1 MVLPVSQAQSYTNTA
16 IINTS
21 TEDVTREVQ
30 ITEGGIR
37 TAAGQ
42 EKFKV
47 IHNARII
54 GNPLGDPNVDV
65 NLSEQQIAYR
75 DVYNN
80 AGYIV
85 GLDEDTGYWVIDW
98 SFVGPEELV
107 SVYSVRTIELPG
119 AGLSQDTLDQ
129 IDLFFSDVL
138 PAVTSTSLIIPING
152 GDIDETDF
160 GGTISVFY
168 EYMVIVTQP
177 NDDDHST
184 DLRDSL
190 TTNLTAYVDSPS
202 NIFVYK
208 LD

>member
-16 IINTS
+16 IINTT

-30 ITEGGIR
+30 ITEGAIR

-42 EKFKV
+42 ERFKV
-47 IHNARII
+47 NHNARII
-54 GNPLGDPNVDV
+54 GNPLGDPNVDE
-65 NLSEQQIAYR
+65 NLNEPQIAYR
-75 DVYNN
+75 DVYIN
-80 AGYIV
+80 AGYMV

-107 SVYSVRTIELPG
+107 TVYSVRTIELPG
-119 AGLSQDTLDQ
+119 GGLSQETLDQ
-129 IDLFFSDVL
+129 IDLFFSNVL
-138 PAVTSTSLIIPING
+138 PAVTSTAYIISING

-160 GGTISVFY
+160 GGTPSVFY
-168 EYMVIVTQP
+168 EYQVIVTQP

-184 DLRDSL
+184 DLRNSL
-190 TTNLTAYVDSPS
+190 TANITSYVDAPS